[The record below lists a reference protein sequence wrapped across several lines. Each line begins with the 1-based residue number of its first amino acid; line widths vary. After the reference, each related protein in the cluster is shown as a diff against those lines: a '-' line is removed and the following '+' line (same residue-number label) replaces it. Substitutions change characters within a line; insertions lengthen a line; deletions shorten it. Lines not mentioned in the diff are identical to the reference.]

1 MTGRSRPGDR
11 SGGDRLAWLLAA
23 TAVGVYLLVIAG
35 TTTAVVDAASACPTW
50 PVCEGPVL
58 GDGALGVAGSTVT
71 ALAPELLVSTAVYVV
86 TVVLSYWRPTQ

>member
-35 TTTAVVDAASACPTW
+35 TTAVVDAASACPTW

-71 ALAPELLVSTAVYVV
+71 ASGPEPRVSTAVYVV
-86 TVVLSYWRPTQ
+86 TVVLLYWRPTR